1 MQNVVSIKGATTHE
15 AAVEPSKQD
24 PSMAGLDR
32 RVRLGSTAAIH
43 GALAYA
49 QAEGDIVC
57 VHGPSGVGKTTALR
71 HYAETHHGATYVAM
85 SVAVRTPAG
94 MLTRV
99 ADALGAGATHRS
111 ALAAETASV
120 DQLRDRNAI
129 LIVDEAQHLS
139 ASLLD
144 ELRCIRD
151 IARCGLA
158 LAGDDLLWTALK
170 GSKRCEQIVGRIGG
184 RINLEGT
191 SDEDVLTLAAAVVGF
206 RPDGAAADRV
216 LREARAPGGLHALR
230 RMMAKAILAARGE
243 DRAVCVDDL
252 AAARVS

>member
-1 MQNVVSIKGATTHE
+1 MQNVVSIKGTVTRE
-15 AAVEPSKQD
+15 VAAAPSKRN
-24 PSMAGLDR
+24 PSAADLDR
-32 RVRLGSTAAIH
+32 HVRLGNTAAIR

-57 VHGPSGVGKTTALR
+57 VHGPSGTGKTTTLR
-71 HYAETHHGATYVAM
+71 HYAKARRGATYVAM

-94 MLTRV
+94 MLSKV

-120 DQLRDRNAI
+120 NQLRDRDAI

-139 ASLLD
+139 APLLD

-158 LAGDDLLWTALK
+158 LAGDDLLRTTLE
-170 GSKRCEQIVGRIGG
+170 GSRRCEQIVGRIGG
-184 RINLEGT
+184 WINLGEV
-191 SDEDVLTLAAAVVGF
+191 SAEDVLTLVAEVVGF
-206 RPDGAAADRV
+206 RPDGAGADQV
-216 LREARAPGGLHALR
+216 LREARAPGGSMR
-230 RMMAKAILAARGE
+230 SGG
-243 DRAVCVDDL
+243 
-252 AAARVS
+252 